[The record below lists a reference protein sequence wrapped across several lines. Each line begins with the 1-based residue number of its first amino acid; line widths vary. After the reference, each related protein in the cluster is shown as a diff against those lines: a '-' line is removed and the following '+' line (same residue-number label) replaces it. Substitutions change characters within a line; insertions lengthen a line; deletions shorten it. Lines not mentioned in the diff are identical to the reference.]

1 MGQQHLEPVA
11 PTSEAMRIPDMLMS
25 SKSVSGARFP
35 NTQTTVRCL
44 AAHAERTCF
53 MKLKDTIQ
61 KKTGIYD
68 LGFNPYSVL
77 GIALPVLFVLVVGG
91 GLAAFILLR

>member
-1 MGQQHLEPVA
+1 
-11 PTSEAMRIPDMLMS
+11 
-25 SKSVSGARFP
+25 
-35 NTQTTVRCL
+35 
-44 AAHAERTCF
+44 